1 MGHQL
6 LDNDLALRLFFT
18 DPIFIPVEKI
28 SSETAISTPE
38 VEGLADEVLEFKFI
52 GGNLQ
57 KILVLVND
65 PSNDVSTPEGAD
77 LLRNILKFMQLKSA
91 DFALVNYADY
101 PLATCKDLFTFFSPK
116 LILGFGIDPKKI
128 ALENI
133 GLNKLVTVESCK
145 VLLTTDLPIMAAD
158 SALKRTFLSSLKA
171 AL

>member
-18 DPIFIPVEKI
+18 DPIFIPVEKT
-28 SSETAISTPE
+28 SADAAINTPKA
-38 VEGLADEVLEFKFI
+38 EGTVDVTFKFI

-65 PSNDVSTPEGAD
+65 PSNDVSTPEGAE

-101 PLATCKDLFTFFSPK
+101 PHATFKDLQHFFSSK
-116 LILGFGIDPKKI
+116 LVLGFGIDPKKI
-128 ALENI
+128 ELENI
-133 GLNKLVTVESCK
+133 VLNKLATIESCK

-158 SALKRTFLSSLKA
+158 SVLKRSFLSSLKA